1 MNQSGLERR
10 NGRIVVALDA
20 SPDSIAALRAAAEI
34 AALLDI
40 ELEGLFVED
49 INLVHLCGF
58 PFGQEVGSYT
68 AAVRRLDNAALERQ
82 FRTIEV
88 AIRRSMSQVATRLP
102 VRWTFHVRR
111 GPIVSELLTAAQ
123 DAALLSLGRSGQIR
137 SRTLGST
144 ASALVQKSQQPLL
157 LLGREGGLVFPLIAI
172 YTGSSASQRALQWL
186 ASLARH
192 DSRPVRVI
200 VVARPDAPQ
209 TVEQLETDVQQILGD
224 QAVEFIPV
232 RYGDVLMTL
241 RSLSGGTLIIS
252 SDHAELL
259 VEHSGPTVIVP

>member
-1 MNQSGLERR
+1 M
-10 NGRIVVALDA
+10 
-20 SPDSIAALRAAAEI
+20 
-34 AALLDI
+34 
-40 ELEGLFVED
+40 
-49 INLVHLCGF
+49 C
-58 PFGQEVGSYT
+58 
-68 AAVRRLDNAALERQ
+68 
-82 FRTIEV
+82 
-88 AIRRSMSQVATRLP
+88 IRDR
-102 VRWTFHVRR
+102 
-111 GPIVSELLTAAQ
+111 
-123 DAALLSLGRSGQIR
+123 
-137 SRTLGST
+137 
-144 ASALVQKSQQPLL
+144 
-157 LLGREGGLVFPLIAI
+157 
-172 YTGSSASQRALQWL
+172 SSASKRALQWL